1 MAFRRLPTAWNAFR
15 FDPLA
20 QLGAYSAAIFILT
33 PLVIAVQDGED
44 APSAIVVPMLV
55 VGVVALVAFIVRL
68 VLMRR
73 SYAAGDE
80 VVATVAEVRSA
91 MASMKTI
98 VYDYPVGEETRRRTY
113 TVSEKLLYAVQ
124 PGSSLRLIVPKGNP
138 DRPFIRDL
146 YD

>member
-1 MAFRRLPTAWNAFR
+1 MAFRRLPTAWDAFR
-15 FDPLA
+15 FDPPA
-20 QLGAYSAAIFILT
+20 QLAVYPALIFILT

-44 APSAIVVPMLV
+44 TPTEIVVPMLV
-55 VGVVALVAFIVRL
+55 VGVVALVAFVIRL

-80 VVATVAEVRSA
+80 VVATVAEVRPA

-98 VYDYPVGEETRRRTY
+98 VYDYPVGGETRRRKY

-124 PGSSLRLIVPKGNP
+124 PGSTLRLIVPKENP
-138 DRPFIRDL
+138 NRPFIRDL